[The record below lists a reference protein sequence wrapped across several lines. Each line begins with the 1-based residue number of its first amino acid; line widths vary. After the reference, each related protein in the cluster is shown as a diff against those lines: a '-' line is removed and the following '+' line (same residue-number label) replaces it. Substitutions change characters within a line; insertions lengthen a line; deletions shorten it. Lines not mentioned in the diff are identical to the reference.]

1 MKKLLLLIFFTGIFI
16 GFSQEKIDLL
26 KNFDKSGMETS
37 VLYLKSPFV
46 AIDSVQYLKNNM
58 HHFYTVYKAISQSDL
73 QNRFISL
80 KSLKEKNTM
89 LYATQVIPLVILH
102 SEYET
107 IEDEAFKDGRLTQD
121 TKGFV
126 KRTTKSP
133 YIFKKN
139 EVTIISTLRNRTR
152 GLETKFKISSESI
165 FNTTTAK
172 ISEISINFNDDKG
185 FRKVAINEEIK
196 VKYSVPGKKEINVAL
211 LFSDGK
217 IKKRT
222 FTLDV
227 RYSLKDLK
235 NVFNRTA
242 NSFMA
247 TTTPALSVY
256 GEAVSYPGEGEY
268 EIFLSTESGAVLDKP
283 IIIIDGFDPTDSR
296 PIAGYTDGSTGE
308 FVNGI
313 YELLNF
319 DDNGS
324 PSNLADLVRAEGF
337 DVVILNFPEYIRAA
351 DGKLID
357 GGTDFIE
364 RNAML
369 LVDLITTINN
379 QKVGTNKNVIIG
391 PSMGGLISRY
401 ALNYM
406 ENQSL
411 NHDTRLWLSFDSP
424 HNGANVPIGFQ
435 HLFNYLAYGMELGGL
450 AGNANIVELQPLVDN
465 LLKSAAARQMLT
477 DHFEPHLTNGSN
489 VEFNTSLKL
498 PTAHPF
504 KSIFFKRLD
513 SLTGSGF
520 PENLRKISIING
532 SGVGNPYQFKSGN
545 DILPG
550 SEVVN
555 TIIEDVSFE
564 TDVTLKVKFTPEMN
578 MQNQISYL
586 FVDAFFFCFCDL
598 TASANTQSF
607 SYSNGIDAAMGGLFD
622 LGALT
627 QGFGTSGTIGAFL
640 SALQTDYFNFIP
652 TVSAMALQV
661 PNNQFNWFQIPDSNV
676 TSLPTNTVTPFDAW
690 YMPEFNEPHVTLT
703 QENVDFAWNEIV
715 NAVLTVDEVNSNK
728 DIVIGQNPVKNT
740 LTLINNNVSDILKVQ
755 IEIYD
760 ILGKMVLQTIKNN
773 PDTRIEIPL
782 NLGAGVYFAN
792 IRYNSFLLNKKI
804 IVE

>member
-1 MKKLLLLIFFTGIFI
+1 
-16 GFSQEKIDLL
+16 
-26 KNFDKSGMETS
+26 METS

-46 AIDSVQYLKNNM
+46 SIDSVQYLKNNM

-73 QNRFISL
+73 QKRFIPL
-80 KSLKEKNTM
+80 ESLKEKTAT
-89 LYATQVIPLVILH
+89 LYATQAIPLAILH
-102 SEYET
+102 SEFET
-107 IEDEAFKDGRLTQD
+107 IADEAFKDGRLVQD
-121 TKGFV
+121 SKGFV
-126 KRTTKSP
+126 ERTTKSP
-133 YIFKKN
+133 GIFKKH
-139 EVTIISTLRNRTR
+139 EVTIISTLRSRTK
-152 GLETKFKISSESI
+152 GLETKFKISLENI
-165 FNTTTAK
+165 FNTTTNKVNA
-172 ISEISINFNDDKG
+172 INIDFNDEKG
-185 FRKVAINEEIK
+185 FRKVAVDEEIT
-196 VKYSVPGKKEINVAL
+196 VNYSVAGKKEINVQL

-217 IKKRT
+217 IKNRT

-242 NSFMA
+242 NSYTA
-247 TTTPALSVY
+247 SRTPALSVY
-256 GEAVSYPGEGEY
+256 GEAVSYPGKGEY

-337 DVVILNFPEYIRAA
+337 DVVILNFPEYTRAA
-351 DGKLID
+351 DGKTID

-369 LVDLITTINN
+369 LVDLIDIINL

-406 ENQSL
+406 ESQSL

-435 HLFNYLAYGMELGGL
+435 HLFNYLAYGLELGGL
-450 AGNANIVELQPLVDN
+450 GGDASIVELQPIVDN
-465 LLKSAAARQMLT
+465 LLQSAAARQMLT
-477 DHFEPHLTNGSN
+477 DHFEPHLANGSN
-489 VEFNTSLKL
+489 VEFNNSLKL
-498 PTAHPF
+498 PIAHPF
-504 KSIFFKRLD
+504 KSILFKRLD

-532 SGVGNPYQFKSGN
+532 SGVGNPYQYISGS
-545 DILPG
+545 DILSG

-555 TIIEDVSFE
+555 TKIEDVALL
-564 TDVTLKVKFTPEMN
+564 TDVTLKVRFTPEIN
-578 MQNQISYL
+578 MQNQISYI
-586 FVDAFFFCFCDL
+586 FVDAPWICFCDL
-598 TASANTQSF
+598 TASANSQAF

-627 QGFGTSGTIGAFL
+627 QDFGTGGTTGAFL
-640 SALQTDYFNFIP
+640 AALQTDYFNFIP
-652 TVSAMALQV
+652 TVSAMALDV
-661 PNNQFNWFQIPDSNV
+661 TNNQFNWFQIPDSYV
-676 TSLPTNTVTPFDAW
+676 SAKATSTVTPFDAW

-703 QENVDFAWNEIV
+703 QSNVDFAWNEILT
-715 NAVLTVDEVNSNK
+715 AVLAVDEVDLNE
-728 DIVIGQNPVKNT
+728 DIVIGQNPIKNT
-740 LTLINNNVSDILKVQ
+740 LTLINNNVNAISKVE
-755 IEIYD
+755 IEIFD
-760 ILGKMVLQTIKNN
+760 VLGKKVLQVIKNN
-773 PDTRIEIPL
+773 PDTRIEIPV
-782 NLGAGVYFAN
+782 NLVSGVYFT
-792 IRYNSFLLNKKI
+792 IIKYNEFVLNKKI